1 MAVNTPQLN
10 ASITTTKPTDPA
22 VIAAISPAFHRPT
35 QPLPRQASQQQQ
47 NQFPASPYTRAS
59 QQQQQQQQPSHISS
73 PIPSADP
80 KRLVPRPR
88 SGTTNDPPSMVQPS
102 QQPVPHSQ
110 QQQQQLPSQPQLP
123 QLPQQQQQQ
132 QPQQFQAP
140 KKLQQP
146 IPQQSPQTL
155 KPLSSPQQPTLPP
168 QPQQSNG
175 GAGAAGGG
183 GGGGNGGGS
192 NSIHGAIG
200 VLAKT
205 TSSELP
211 PRTQLSPS
219 PRPPTRPVN
228 IPGSG
233 SGQGLRHGPGM
244 SPGQDPA
251 RASSPLASP
260 LSPSSPRSPLPPPV
274 ASAASPSIPVTFSP
288 ATTAAPAPKPRP
300 APPTLPPARAHGI
313 HARPLAR
320 PPSTLTTTTPATVS
334 GSSSSSISTSSP
346 SLPLFDTAP
355 RPKVGQASGAVAN
368 PGTPS
373 PRPRDSLFPALQA
386 PQQSHQPR
394 QQRQSGLSSVRPP
407 TDAAGQPRPPLLSS
421 GQLSS
426 KSLLATT
433 VDTQIPQPVT
443 ALPEVYKKTT
453 AERQENTDHI
463 GQDVYPEGGEDD
475 DDADEDESTPGKGHD
490 RSKKSRQR
498 KVRKSLEKLT
508 RLSIDKKRR
517 SRQIKSLTSIA
528 PTVSTS
534 TVESTA
540 KVDSIAQTPKR
551 QSLWASLFGN
561 GKTESRP
568 AIADSL
574 VRNNGSTQSLG
585 PLTTPSQHSQQPS
598 TSSTASSPVSPRSEK
613 SLSDMSSNILGSE
626 AASSQ
631 QSPAQSEVS
640 QDDSRADSA
649 TPVDD
654 ISAVNVVRHD
664 RSRTLPG
671 ILPQWE
677 SGIFW
682 TLSRALNNKR
692 TEAPPLDSDSS
703 ADESDDGSL
712 ETTDIPPE
720 SESRAS
726 IASREIV
733 TEDSASTNEESEFVD
748 AESNAPETEAAQR
761 SPSLPAPAALSIKA
775 QVPRERI
782 VVAEAQVQI
791 GDDLEEE
798 DPFTDS
804 HALSATSPSV
814 TSSTSSR
821 SHPSALGG
829 TPKSSPSPSLSPLS
843 YLTGAAASGS
853 TWSLQGSRQSLMKM
867 IFKSRNDTTS
877 STATETG
884 SPADVMPDWPQPKS
898 DGLLGSSSPL
908 TPIRADLFS
917 DFESNGEISLSTDG
931 QSKDMKRRSFV
942 LPGAFPG
949 EERASQDE
957 PRVSESGYV
966 QEHVPMY
973 AASEGDSLA
982 VVQQDDPNL
991 YNVQDDRESSDS
1003 DDDKKDE
1010 TSSSDEEE
1018 EIISTHPS
1026 KASYDRTSF
1035 LQGPPLPQFNPAAS
1049 TSPRR
1054 HQRTR
1059 SQILTSPVFSG
1070 VKNSGMN
1077 EHREPLQIQVHPAG
1091 VVASRNAVRLS
1102 PRPVLESFSKP
1113 QVPPRKLSEPAEPP
1127 KLDKASPSALGIS
1140 KPQPGSGGPFADRM
1154 SIVSPV
1160 TSPLN
1165 AKPVTQSTVDARVQE
1180 SDTLMNSTSDSGA
1193 IASGNAIDYSRYK
1206 EEVSPET
1213 EQSMSAW
1220 GRLLSEKAPREDSSD
1235 TSYDESTAS
1244 RNSSGGS
1251 PLVVEVISSGLRSTV
1266 PERPASP
1273 RTKAVHMA
1281 MSQPSIPPTHTVP
1294 MHSQPSQSRTNN
1306 PPPIPP
1312 PRNAR
1317 RPRSKQMS
1325 RYASR
1330 ESMGDAFENIAITS
1344 IAPEPITT
1352 TRSVITP
1359 VTTDS
1364 PSKEH
1369 IMEEMGSEQA
1379 RNFNEEDYLYCQ
1391 SDRMRHDGRTSGRV
1405 SQRSQG
1411 SRDQVYGQ
1419 PYGEGNSAF
1428 DGDSD
1433 YPDYQQQQSLANW
1446 HSGQQQQ
1453 QQHQV
1458 RGSGTS
1464 NSSGDALLVATLRDQ
1479 IASLSSERDQFYQ
1492 EALLLRQKHDM
1503 LTNLVNNMGVAVES
1517 IQQQQFMQQQQQQQQ
1532 QQQHLYM
1539 SHQVQMEESAALQMN
1554 SYSQQGGHDYG
1565 VQDQPRRHHEDQAKQ
1580 YVEQVGRT
1588 VDTQGSQYDFGQS
1601 SSHQHEVDPYP
1612 VPAQQEEP
1620 QLQPRRNHFHDTD
1633 IQRTERVR
1641 QLSDEYLIQMPRNS
1655 EESVRGY
1662 YPHQQ
1667 DSAQDLAQSQ
1677 VHGFQSFGQPH
1688 GPNQTTYGGDSYQTG
1703 YDDRHIQEDPLNQY
1717 QQQNPH
1723 LQQQQQQLQQQQ
1735 APVSFGE
1742 GYDLIPSHVGQ
1753 EPAPVMTDDL
1763 QSGDYYHQQQ
1773 HVKEDQRHSGLT
1785 LHQLKQQ
1792 HQQNKLHGHQYRHST
1807 DTRHSSQSSQDGYQ
1821 LVDIITTRPMSG
1833 GFEFRYGGGGQQA
1846 QAQDQ
1851 FGPTNPFS
1859 SNYAGGRPLSMK
1871 TPAQDL
1877 SSLRPHQGHVDQEF
1891 SSGPHLRRH
1900 HSMQHPQGAG
1910 RPFGGSDIGLSHASQ
1925 QPYAPHHNSQ
1935 SNAHRSHQ
1943 PRPPAWAP
1951 QHLKR
1956 SSSSSIMH
1964 QRQPSNSLQNGFPSQ
1979 SEAGLL
1985 LLSSSTS
1992 FLEDL
1997 HGDTPLLSSAVLGDS
2012 SLLSNVV
2019 QREKVRIEE
2028 KTSSKHGAA
2037 GWSER
2042 AFSPVISNAGET
2054 QGLSSASN
2062 AMPSFASA
2070 ITESIASVPA
2080 QPTKPRVVT
2089 QDEANKIREQF
2100 EEYRA
2105 NPKRRSGLLN
2115 VDQDTKDRL
2124 RVTEDESSQQKKW
2137 NESFADATSDSDT
2150 DSDTEDDDQAEKGQ
2164 TGENDRDDGVG
2175 ADEGRFGVGAS
2186 LLGRSK
2192 TIASTGIS
2200 SGGGTRGQLD
2210 PSASSTSST
2219 DNPSSTIQPVKESL
2233 QRHHSSSGSLRTVPR
2248 HTQNN
2253 QQPRA
2258 EEMRGSH
2265 FEGPSVVGRGQSES
2279 VLVSGRTGNGGAE
2292 GSSIAQSTSS
2302 SSQSTQE
2309 APHRLNLPAP
2319 PATLPRPPIAAYKG
2333 TSANDGLSGHH
2344 SKITATSTSSTSS
2357 ASRGLLSTSNKAV
2370 VDEEGGD
2377 WLVQAQPRR
2386 YNSGKLGM
2394 TGVTGVTR
2402 RAMGR
2407 PIERGHGIERGP
2419 EDCV

>member
-1 MAVNTPQLN
+1 M
-10 ASITTTKPTDPA
+10 
-22 VIAAISPAFHRPT
+22 
-35 QPLPRQASQQQQ
+35 
-47 NQFPASPYTRAS
+47 
-59 QQQQQQQQPSHISS
+59 
-73 PIPSADP
+73 
-80 KRLVPRPR
+80 
-88 SGTTNDPPSMVQPS
+88 
-102 QQPVPHSQ
+102 
-110 QQQQQLPSQPQLP
+110 
-123 QLPQQQQQQ
+123 
-132 QPQQFQAP
+132 
-140 KKLQQP
+140 
-146 IPQQSPQTL
+146 
-155 KPLSSPQQPTLPP
+155 
-168 QPQQSNG
+168 
-175 GAGAAGGG
+175 
-183 GGGGNGGGS
+183 
-192 NSIHGAIG
+192 
-200 VLAKT
+200 
-205 TSSELP
+205 
-211 PRTQLSPS
+211 
-219 PRPPTRPVN
+219 
-228 IPGSG
+228 
-233 SGQGLRHGPGM
+233 
-244 SPGQDPA
+244 
-251 RASSPLASP
+251 
-260 LSPSSPRSPLPPPV
+260 
-274 ASAASPSIPVTFSP
+274 
-288 ATTAAPAPKPRP
+288 
-300 APPTLPPARAHGI
+300 
-313 HARPLAR
+313 
-320 PPSTLTTTTPATVS
+320 
-334 GSSSSSISTSSP
+334 
-346 SLPLFDTAP
+346 
-355 RPKVGQASGAVAN
+355 
-368 PGTPS
+368 
-373 PRPRDSLFPALQA
+373 DS
-386 PQQSHQPR
+386 
-394 QQRQSGLSSVRPP
+394 
-407 TDAAGQPRPPLLSS
+407 
-421 GQLSS
+421 
-426 KSLLATT
+426 
-433 VDTQIPQPVT
+433 QIPQPVT
-443 ALPEVYKKTT
+443 VLPEVHKKTT

-463 GQDVYPEGGEDD
+463 GREAYPEGEENDD
-475 DDADEDESTPGKGHD
+475 DDVDEDESTLGKGHD

-517 SRQIKSLTSIA
+517 SRQIKSLTAIA
-528 PTVSTS
+528 STVSTS
-534 TVESTA
+534 TMESTA
-540 KVDSIAQTPKR
+540 IADSVAQTPKR

-598 TSSTASSPVSPRSEK
+598 SSSTTSSPVSPRSEQ
-613 SLSDMSSNILGSE
+613 SLSDSSSNISGSE

-640 QDDSRADSA
+640 QGDSQADSA
-649 TPVDD
+649 NPVDD

-677 SGIFW
+677 GGILW
-682 TLSRALNNKR
+682 SLSRALNNKR

-703 ADESDDGSL
+703 DEESDDGSL
-712 ETTDIPPE
+712 ETADVLPE

-726 IASREIV
+726 IGSRDTV
-733 TEDSASTNEESEFVD
+733 TEDSASANEESEFID
-748 AESNAPETEAAQR
+748 AESNDTEAEVVQR
-761 SPSLPAPAALSIKA
+761 SPSLPAPAALSIRT
-775 QVPRERI
+775 QVPRERVI
-782 VVAEAQVQI
+782 VAEAQVQI
-791 GDDLEEE
+791 GEDLDDE

-804 HALSATSPSV
+804 HALSAVSPSV
-814 TSSTSSR
+814 TSSTSSK
-821 SHPSALGG
+821 SHPSALSG
-829 TPKSSPSPSLSPLS
+829 TPNSSPSLSLSPLS

-867 IFKSRNDTTS
+867 IFKSRNDTAS
-877 STATETG
+877 SPAAEVS
-884 SPADVMPDWPQPKS
+884 SPADVLPDWPQPKS
-898 DGLLGSSSPL
+898 DGLVGSSSPL

-917 DFESNGEISLSTDG
+917 DFESNGEISLSTEV

-949 EERASQDE
+949 EERPSQDE
-957 PRVSESGYV
+957 PRMSESGYV

-982 VVQQDDPNL
+982 VVQQDDPSH
-991 YNVQDDRESSDS
+991 YNVQDEQDSSDS
-1003 DDDKKDE
+1003 ADDREDD

-1018 EIISTHPS
+1018 EVISTHPS

-1035 LQGPPLPQFNPAAS
+1035 LQGPPLPQFNPASS
-1049 TSPRR
+1049 TSPSR

-1070 VKNSGMN
+1070 VKKSGTI
-1077 EHREPLQIQVHPAG
+1077 EHQEPLQIQVHSAA
-1091 VVASRNAVRLS
+1091 VVASRNTTRLS
-1102 PRPVLESFSKP
+1102 PQPVLESPSKT
-1113 QVPPRKLSEPAEPP
+1113 QVLPRNSSEPVELS
-1127 KLDKASPSALGIS
+1127 KLDKTSPSVLGIA
-1140 KPQPGSGGPFADRM
+1140 KPQPSSGGPFADRM

-1160 TSPLN
+1160 ISPFN
-1165 AKPVTQSTVDARVQE
+1165 AKPSAQSAVDARAQD
-1180 SDTLMNSTSDSGA
+1180 SSTLMKSTSVSGA
-1193 IASGNAIDYSRYK
+1193 IASNSPMDYSRYK

-1213 EQSMSAW
+1213 EQSISDW
-1220 GRLLSEKAPREDSSD
+1220 GRLPSEKAPRDDSSG
-1235 TSYDESTAS
+1235 TSYDDESTAS
-1244 RNSSGGS
+1244 ENSSGGS
-1251 PLVVEVISSGLRSTV
+1251 PLVVEVISSGLRSTA

-1273 RTKAVHMA
+1273 RTKAIHMA
-1281 MSQPSIPPTHTVP
+1281 MRQPSVPPSHTAPV
-1294 MHSQPSQSRTNN
+1294 HSQPSQSRTNN

-1325 RYASR
+1325 RIASR
-1330 ESMGDAFENIAITS
+1330 ESMRDAFDNITITS
-1344 IAPEPITT
+1344 IAPEPMTT

-1359 VTTDS
+1359 ITTDS
-1364 PSKEH
+1364 PSKEY

-1391 SDRMRHDGRTSGRV
+1391 SDRMRHDGRTSGRM
-1405 SQRSQG
+1405 SQGSQG
-1411 SRDQVYGQ
+1411 SRDQVFGQ

-1428 DGDSD
+1428 DRGLDQ
-1433 YPDYQQQQSLANW
+1433 PDYQQQQSHANW
-1446 HSGQQQQ
+1446 HPGQQQQ
-1453 QQHQV
+1453 QQQQQA
-1458 RGSGTS
+1458 RGSGAS

-1492 EALLLRQKHDM
+1492 EAMLLRQKHDM
-1503 LTNLVNNMGVAVES
+1503 LTNIVNTMGVAVES
-1517 IQQQQFMQQQQQQQQ
+1517 IQQQQFMQQHQQQQQQ
-1532 QQQHLYM
+1532 QQQQQIYL
-1539 SHQVQMEESAALQMN
+1539 SHQVQMEESAALHM
-1554 SYSQQGGHDYG
+1554 STYSQQGGQDYSI
-1565 VQDQPRRHHEDQAKQ
+1565 QDQPRRHHEDQAKQ
-1580 YVEQVGRT
+1580 YVEQLGRT
-1588 VDTQGSQYDFGQS
+1588 VELQGSQYDFGQS
-1601 SSHQHEVDPYP
+1601 SSCQHEVDPYP
-1612 VPAQQEEP
+1612 MQAQQEEP
-1620 QLQPRRNHFHDTD
+1620 QLQPRRNHFHDSD

-1662 YPHQQ
+1662 YPLQQ
-1667 DSAQDLAQSQ
+1667 DLAQDLAQSQ

-1688 GPNQTTYGGDSYQTG
+1688 GPNQTTYGGDSYQVG
-1703 YDDRHIQEDPLNQY
+1703 YDDRHVQEDPLSQY
-1717 QQQNPH
+1717 QQQTVH
-1723 LQQQQQQLQQQQ
+1723 HQQQQQQQQQQ

-1742 GYDLIPSHVGQ
+1742 GYDLIPSHNVGQ
-1753 EPAPVMTDDL
+1753 EAAPVLTDDI

-1773 HVKEDQRHSGLT
+1773 QVEDEQRHSGLT

-1833 GFEFRYGGGGQQA
+1833 GFEFRYGSGGQQAQA

-1871 TPAQDL
+1871 TPAHDL

-1900 HSMQHPQGAG
+1900 HSMQYPQGA
-1910 RPFGGSDIGLSHASQ
+1910 RPPFGGNDIGSSHTNQ
-1925 QPYAPHHNSQ
+1925 QPFAPHYSSQ
-1935 SNAHRSHQ
+1935 ANAHRPHQ

-1964 QRQPSNSLQNGFPSQ
+1964 QRQPSNSMQEGFPSQ
-1979 SEAGLL
+1979 PETGLL

-2042 AFSPVISNAGET
+2042 PFSPVISNAGES
-2054 QGLSSASN
+2054 QEVSSASN

-2070 ITESIASVPA
+2070 MAESTASAPA
-2080 QPTKPRVVT
+2080 QPTKPRIVT
-2089 QDEANKIREQF
+2089 QDEADKIREQF
-2100 EEYRA
+2100 KEYRA
-2105 NPKRRSGLLN
+2105 NPKRRSVLLD
-2115 VDQDTKDRL
+2115 VDQESNDRL
-2124 RVTEDESSQQKKW
+2124 RVAEDESSQLKNW

-2150 DSDTEDDDQAEKGQ
+2150 DSDTGDEGQAEKGK
-2164 TGENDRDDGVG
+2164 TGNADRDDGIG
-2175 ADEGRFGVGAS
+2175 SGEGRFGAGAS

-2192 TIASTGIS
+2192 TIAGTGIS
-2200 SGGGTRGQLD
+2200 SRGGTRGQVD
-2210 PSASSTSST
+2210 PGVSSTST
-2219 DNPSSTIQPVKESL
+2219 ADNLSSAVQPVKDSL

-2253 QQPRA
+2253 QQPRT
-2258 EEMRGSH
+2258 EETRGSR
-2265 FEGPSVVGRGQSES
+2265 FDGPSVVGRGQSES
-2279 VLVSGRTGNGGAE
+2279 VLVSDRTGNSGAD
-2292 GSSIAQSTSS
+2292 GSSVAQSTSS
-2302 SSQSTQE
+2302 SSQATQE
-2309 APHRLNLPAP
+2309 VPHRQNLPAP
-2319 PATLPRPPIAAYKG
+2319 PATLPRPPVAAYKG
-2333 TSANDGLSGHH
+2333 TSTNDGLSGHH
-2344 SKITATSTSSTSS
+2344 SKITATPSSSSSTM
-2357 ASRGLLSTSNKAV
+2357 SRGLLSTSNKAV

-2377 WLVQAQPRR
+2377 WLLQAQPRR

-2407 PIERGHGIERGP
+2407 PIDRGHGIERGP

>member
-1 MAVNTPQLN
+1 PSQL
-10 ASITTTKPTDPA
+10 
-22 VIAAISPAFHRPT
+22 
-35 QPLPRQASQQQQ
+35 LPRQASQQQQ
-47 NQFPASPYTRAS
+47 NQLPASPYTRAS
-59 QQQQQQQQPSHISS
+59 QQQQQQPSHISS

-80 KRLVPRPR
+80 KRLAPRPR
-88 SGTTNDPPSMVQPS
+88 SGTINEPPPMVQPS
-102 QQPVPHSQ
+102 QQSVSHSQQ

-132 QPQQFQAP
+132 QQLQAP
-140 KKLQQP
+140 RKQQQP

-175 GAGAAGGG
+175 GAGAAAGGGGG

-192 NSIHGAIG
+192 NSTHGSIG

-211 PRTQLSPS
+211 PRPQLSPS

-233 SGQGLRHGPGM
+233 NGQGLRHGPGM
-244 SPGQDPA
+244 SPGQGPV

-260 LSPSSPRSPLPPPV
+260 SSPSSPRSPLPPPV
-274 ASAASPSIPVTFSP
+274 ASASPSIPVAFLP
-288 ATTAAPAPKPRP
+288 ATPAAPAPKPRP

-320 PPSTLTTTTPATVS
+320 PPSTLTTTTPATVT
-334 GSSSSSISTSSP
+334 GSSSSSTSTSSP
-346 SLPLFDTAP
+346 SLDTAP
-355 RPKVGQASGAVAN
+355 RSKAGQAPGAVVN

-373 PRPRDSLFPALQA
+373 PRSRDSLFPALQA

-407 TDAAGQPRPPLLSS
+407 TDAAGQSRSTLSSS

-426 KSLLATT
+426 KSLLTTT
-433 VDTQIPQPVT
+433 VDAQIPQPVT
-443 ALPEVYKKTT
+443 TLPEVYKKTT
-453 AERQENTDHI
+453 AEHQENTDHI
-463 GQDVYPEGGEDD
+463 GQDAYPEGEEDD
-475 DDADEDESTPGKGHD
+475 DDADDDESTPGKGHD

-498 KVRKSLEKLT
+498 KVRKSLEMLT

-517 SRQIKSLTSIA
+517 SRQIKYLTSIA
-528 PTVSTS
+528 PMVSTS

-598 TSSTASSPVSPRSEK
+598 TSSTTSSPVSPRSEK
-613 SLSDMSSNILGSE
+613 SLSDMTSNISGSE
-626 AASSQ
+626 AASQ
-631 QSPAQSEVS
+631 QSPAQSELS

-677 SGIFW
+677 GGILW
-682 TLSRALNNKR
+682 SLSRALNNKR
-692 TEAPPLDSDSS
+692 TKAPPLDSDSS
-703 ADESDDGSL
+703 DDESNDGSL
-712 ETTDIPPE
+712 ETADVPPE

-726 IASREIV
+726 IGSRETV

-761 SPSLPAPAALSIKA
+761 SPSLPVPVALSTRT
-775 QVPRERI
+775 QVPRERV

-791 GDDLEEE
+791 GDDLEDE

-829 TPKSSPSPSLSPLS
+829 TPNSSPSPSLSPLS

-867 IFKSRNDTTS
+867 IFKSRNDMTS
-877 STATETG
+877 SPATETG
-884 SPADVMPDWPQPKS
+884 SPADVLPDWSQPKS

-908 TPIRADLFS
+908 TPIRADLFF

-949 EERASQDE
+949 EERPSQDE

-973 AASEGDSLA
+973 AALEGDSLA
-982 VVQQDDPNL
+982 VVQQDDPSL
-991 YNVQDDRESSDS
+991 YNVQDDRENSDS
-1003 DDDKKDE
+1003 DDDKEDE

-1049 TSPRR
+1049 TSPSR

-1059 SQILTSPVFSG
+1059 SQVLTSPVFSG
-1070 VKNSGMN
+1070 VTKSGMN
-1077 EHREPLQIQVHPAG
+1077 EHQEPLQIQVHSAA
-1091 VVASRNAVRLS
+1091 VVASRNAARLS
-1102 PRPVLESFSKP
+1102 PRPVLESSSKP
-1113 QVPPRKLSEPAEPP
+1113 QVSPRKLFEPAEPP
-1127 KLDKASPSALGIS
+1127 KLDKPSPSALGIS
-1140 KPQPGSGGPFADRM
+1140 KPQAGSGGPFADRM

-1160 TSPLN
+1160 TSPFN

-1180 SDTLMNSTSDSGA
+1180 SDTLMNSTSGSEAIVSDS
-1193 IASGNAIDYSRYK
+1193 AIDYSRYK
-1206 EEVSPET
+1206 EEVTPET
-1213 EQSMSAW
+1213 KQSMSGW
-1220 GRLLSEKAPREDSSD
+1220 GRLPSEKAPQEDSSD
-1235 TSYDESTAS
+1235 ASYDESTAS
-1244 RNSSGGS
+1244 GNSSGGS
-1251 PLVVEVISSGLRSTV
+1251 PLVVEVISSGLRSTA
-1266 PERPASP
+1266 PERSASP
-1273 RTKAVHMA
+1273 RTAAIHMA
-1281 MSQPSIPPTHTVP
+1281 MRQPSVPPTRTVP
-1294 MHSQPSQSRTNN
+1294 MHSQPSQNRTNN

-1325 RYASR
+1325 RYASQ
-1330 ESMGDAFENIAITS
+1330 ESIGDAFENIAITS
-1344 IAPEPITT
+1344 IAPEPMVTN
-1352 TRSVITP
+1352 RSVITP

-1391 SDRMRHDGRTSGRV
+1391 SDRMRHDGRTSGQM
-1405 SQRSQG
+1405 SQGSQG
-1411 SRDQVYGQ
+1411 SRDQIYGQ

-1428 DGDSD
+1428 DGGSD
-1433 YPDYQQQQSLANW
+1433 YPDYQQQQNLANW
-1446 HSGQQQQ
+1446 HPGQQQQ
-1453 QQHQV
+1453 QQQRA
-1458 RGSGTS
+1458 RGSGAS

-1492 EALLLRQKHDM
+1492 EAMLLRQKHDM

-1532 QQQHLYM
+1532 QLYM
-1539 SHQVQMEESAALQMN
+1539 SHQVQMEESAALQMSN
-1554 SYSQQGGHDYG
+1554 YSQQGGHDYG

-1612 VPAQQEEP
+1612 MPAQQEEP

-1633 IQRTERVR
+1633 IQRTDRVR

-1667 DSAQDLAQSQ
+1667 NPVQDLAQSQ

-1703 YDDRHIQEDPLNQY
+1703 YDDRHVQEDPLNQY
-1717 QQQNPH
+1717 QQQIPH
-1723 LQQQQQQLQQQQ
+1723 LQQQQQQQQHQQLQQQQ

-1742 GYDLIPSHVGQ
+1742 GYDLIPSRAGQ
-1753 EPAPVMTDDL
+1753 EPVPVMADDL
-1763 QSGDYYHQQQ
+1763 QTGDYYHQQQ
-1773 HVKEDQRHSGLT
+1773 HVEEDQRHSGLT

-1900 HSMQHPQGAG
+1900 HSMQHPQSVG
-1910 RPFGGSDIGLSHASQ
+1910 RPFGGSDMGLSHVSQ
-1925 QPYAPHHNSQ
+1925 QPYASHYNSQ
-1935 SNAHRSHQ
+1935 PNAHRPHQ

-1964 QRQPSNSLQNGFPSQ
+1964 QRQPSNSLQDGFPSQ
-1979 SEAGLL
+1979 PEAGLL

-2042 AFSPVISNAGET
+2042 PFSPVISNAGET
-2054 QGLSSASN
+2054 QGLSSASS

-2070 ITESIASVPA
+2070 MTESIASAPA

-2105 NPKRRSGLLN
+2105 NPKRRSGLLD

-2124 RVTEDESSQQKKW
+2124 RVADDESSQQKKW

-2150 DSDTEDDDQAEKGQ
+2150 DSDTEDDDQVEKGQ

-2175 ADEGRFGVGAS
+2175 TDEGRFSTGAS

-2200 SGGGTRGQLD
+2200 SRGGTRGQLD
-2210 PSASSTSST
+2210 ISASSTSTT
-2219 DNPSSTIQPVKESL
+2219 DNPPSTIQPVKESL

-2248 HTQNN
+2248 HTQSN
-2253 QQPRA
+2253 QQSRA
-2258 EEMRGSH
+2258 EETRGSR
-2265 FEGPSVVGRGQSES
+2265 FEGPSVVGRGQNES

-2292 GSSIAQSTSS
+2292 GSSMAQSTS

-2309 APHRLNLPAP
+2309 APHRQNLPAP

-2333 TSANDGLSGHH
+2333 TSTNDGLSGHH
-2344 SKITATSTSSTSS
+2344 SKITATPTSSTSS
-2357 ASRGLLSTSNKAV
+2357 MSRGLLSTSNKAV

-2377 WLVQAQPRR
+2377 WLLQAQPRR